1 MGDRVILM
9 QHGRIV
15 QDGSPDALYN
25 QPASAF
31 AASFIGSPAMNLL
44 PLVKGDQ
51 GAVIDGEPTTTVAP
65 LEAVGGQLGIRPE
78 DIELR
83 PASKPGVL
91 ATVLSEEYLGADT
104 IVHVAV
110 GGHSLRVRING
121 KPALT
126 NGTCRLY
133 WAPENAHL
141 FANNGLRLDS
151 VLPSAL
157 PDSPRV
163 VSRPPAVGSFQH

>member
-1 MGDRVILM
+1 
-9 QHGRIV
+9 
-15 QDGSPDALYN
+15 
-25 QPASAF
+25 
-31 AASFIGSPAMNLL
+31 MNLL